1 MTKSRSQIALEALD
15 EVAHR
20 AELWWGVGR
29 LPTLVPNE
37 MAEAYWRQKEK
48 LDAAITEEATGGSIA
63 NVEYE
68 AGRMV
73 NAWRVLGATA
83 EAAGASPVDR
93 RTMEAL
99 LPDGRLAV
107 ICADDDSARQAVADN
122 RMAAVWTVEEFA
134 RVIWQFEMVN
144 EAKRVWPGAKVVP
157 ARVDPTSTLP
167 KINWANGDDLPEAFR
182 AFASG

>member
-29 LPTLVPNE
+29 LPTLVPND
-37 MAEAYWRQKEK
+37 MAEAFWRQKDK
-48 LDAAITEEATGGSIA
+48 LDLAITEEATGGSIA

-122 RMAAVWTVEEFA
+122 RVAAVWTVEEFA
-134 RVIWQFEMVN
+134 QVIWQFEMVN